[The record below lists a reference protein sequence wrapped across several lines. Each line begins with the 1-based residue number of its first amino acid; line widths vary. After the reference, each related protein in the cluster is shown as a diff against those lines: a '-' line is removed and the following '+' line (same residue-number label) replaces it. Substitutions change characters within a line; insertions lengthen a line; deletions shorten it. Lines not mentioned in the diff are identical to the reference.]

1 MRDDKVLR
9 MSKKGS
15 DCESCDAQ
23 WATSK
28 YLYGLLLSKIKG
40 WCVMASNK
48 IKALPINVIGVY
60 DAIAEAIANMIHE
73 MDVSGVGDNGD
84 TEFEIE
90 VVQVKFIDGQFV
102 ADIDLQRI
110 SGLMVTNAELED
122 YFLDAVNQQTVTVEC
137 EVEA

>member
-1 MRDDKVLR
+1 
-9 MSKKGS
+9 MS
-15 DCESCDAQ
+15 
-23 WATSK
+23 
-28 YLYGLLLSKIKG
+28 
-40 WCVMASNK
+40 SNK

-60 DAIAEAIANMIHE
+60 DAIAEAIADMINE
-73 MDVSGVGDNGD
+73 MDVSGVGENGD

-90 VVQVKFIDGQFV
+90 AVQVKFIDGQFI

-122 YFLDAVNQQTVTVEC
+122 YFLDAVNEQTVTVKC